1 LDCGCDY
8 PGTASDFADPPDSTL
23 PVGGDQTEAGS
34 RAQVVLRIPNLFS
47 MPQKPLQTVP
57 EPAEQLV
64 DSGFLAK
71 LFGLSDTRITSLGRS
86 GILPRRSHP
95 DNPRQGVYPLVESF
109 KAYLAHLTSDERLA
123 NQKFLEEKAKLT
135 ESKRRKED
143 LQSEIV
149 QGAMVRRDALLETL
163 EPIIA
168 RYRRSMLSRQSRL
181 ERRLSRCRD
190 REKRLAI
197 LDQDA
202 RESLNLLAEML
213 EAPNGQNGTE
223 PLKPK
228 KKAS

>member
-1 LDCGCDY
+1 
-8 PGTASDFADPPDSTL
+8 
-23 PVGGDQTEAGS
+23 
-34 RAQVVLRIPNLFS
+34 
-47 MPQKPLQTVP
+47 
-57 EPAEQLV
+57 
-64 DSGFLAK
+64 
-71 LFGLSDTRITSLGRS
+71 
-86 GILPRRSHP
+86 
-95 DNPRQGVYPLVESF
+95 
-109 KAYLAHLTSDERLA
+109 LTSDEREA
-123 NQKFLEEKAKLT
+123 GRKFLEEKARLT

-163 EPIIA
+163 EPIVA
-168 RYRRSMLSRQSRL
+168 RYRRSMLSRSQRL

-197 LDQDA
+197 LDEDA

-213 EAPNGQNGTE
+213 EAGNGQNGTK